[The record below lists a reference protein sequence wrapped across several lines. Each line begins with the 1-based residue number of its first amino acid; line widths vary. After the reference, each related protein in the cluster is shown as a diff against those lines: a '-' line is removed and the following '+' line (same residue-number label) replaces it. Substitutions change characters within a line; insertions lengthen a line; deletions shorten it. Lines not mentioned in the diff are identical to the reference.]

1 MKHLRAM
8 FFKAFY
14 LEIATFFFFFFL
26 PKCQKICIYWFTLVV
41 LMEIHSHS
49 VTLKEFFFKI
59 NWVWRKPQSS
69 VRSQVNTSLGLADI
83 KMRHSSAP
91 EFRGAHQSE
100 HPSSL
105 RPVDFVVSIKP
116 RACF

>member
-14 LEIATFFFFFFL
+14 LEIATFFFFFL